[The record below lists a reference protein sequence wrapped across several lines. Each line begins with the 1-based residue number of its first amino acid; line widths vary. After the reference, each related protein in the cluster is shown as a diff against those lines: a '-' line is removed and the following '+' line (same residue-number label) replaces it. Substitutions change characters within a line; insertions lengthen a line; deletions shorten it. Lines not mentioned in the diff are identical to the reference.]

1 MGMVGC
7 CRLLRVRSFVLEVR
21 SRSGNDVPV
30 SLYQMDVIICP
41 DKKGQSPKAQ
51 LSPSKAPVLAKRR
64 QISVGSSF
72 RARFPYP
79 AQLSSLGKPGIQPN
93 WHSVSSGRPKWKTR
107 SHRPQLTQ
115 TPTAI
120 RSQRKGWGRGSPL
133 PQGLGHG

>member
-1 MGMVGC
+1 MSMVNC
-7 CRLLRVRSFVLEVR
+7 CKLPGVRSFVPEVR
-21 SRSGNDVPV
+21 SRSGNNVPV
-30 SLYQMDVIICP
+30 NLCQINFILYP

-51 LSPSKAPVLAKRR
+51 LSPSKVPVLAKRR
-64 QISVGSSF
+64 QISVGNSF

-79 AQLSSLGKPGIQPN
+79 AQLSSLRKPGIQPN
-93 WHSVSSGRPKWKTR
+93 RPSVSSGCPKWKTR

-115 TPTAI
+115 TATAI

>member
-7 CRLLRVRSFVLEVR
+7 CRLLRVRSFALQVR

-30 SLYQMDVIICP
+30 SLSQMDVIICP

-51 LSPSKAPVLAKRR
+51 LSPSKAPVLGKRR
-64 QISVGSSF
+64 QISVGNSF

-79 AQLSSLGKPGIQPN
+79 AQLSSLRKPGIQPN
-93 WHSVSSGRPKWKTR
+93 WPSVSSGCPKWKTR

-115 TPTAI
+115 TATAI